1 VGRGW
6 KFSRSEAEIRGPAPR
21 LGEAN
26 NYVLAELLGFDP
38 ARLEA
43 FEEGG
48 TIGSRP
54 EGGGAPGAVS
64 LDEQVELG
72 WIAKYDAGYLDQLP
86 PV

>member
-1 VGRGW
+1 MSDDW
-6 KFSRSEAEIRGPAPR
+6 HR
-21 LGEAN
+21 LWQALESA
-26 NYVLAELLGFDP
+26 VADRT